1 MTKQNGIL
9 REGASRVWKR
19 QRILWWLFFVNLVLA
34 WVATAP
40 YSARLNQVTAHSLYS
55 ERLVNGFDYGAYSE
69 LVSNPDVAQEAR
81 LPESGVGVLVYFF
94 FALFLTGGVLEA
106 YASDRKLTTAEFF
119 QACGAF
125 FWRGFR
131 LLILMSVVLTPIA
144 LIGGGLFRW
153 SGRLMLNTV
162 NERTGYWVGLGVFV
176 LTTFL
181 AMVVRL
187 WFDMAQVR
195 TVIDDQRG
203 MIRTALYSLKFT
215 FSNFG
220 SLFWLYFRIS
230 ALAWIGLAVGL
241 WIWTR
246 IPGQH
251 SGLSFWMMEIV
262 LAWWIGTRLWQR
274 ASETAWY
281 VRYSMPEITAP
292 IPAVQSSL
300 PVNLTTT
307 TPTTDL

>member
-1 MTKQNGIL
+1 MIKQNGIL
-9 REGASRVWKR
+9 REGVRRVWKR
-19 QRILWWLFFVNLVLA
+19 QRILWWFFVVNLVLA

-40 YSARLNQVTAHSLYS
+40 YSARLSEVTAHSLYS
-55 ERLVNGFDYGAYSE
+55 ESLINGFDYGAYSE
-69 LVSNPDVAQEAR
+69 LVSNPDVAHDAR

-106 YASDRKLTTAEFF
+106 YASDRKLTTSEFF

-131 LLILMSVVLTPIA
+131 LLILVSVVLTPIA
-144 LIGGGLFRW
+144 LLAGVLIRW

-176 LTTFL
+176 LTTLL
-181 AMVVRL
+181 AMMVRL
-187 WFDMAQVR
+187 WFDLAQVR

-203 MIRTALYSLKFT
+203 MIRTTVQSLKFT
-215 FSNFG
+215 LSNFW

-241 WIWTR
+241 WIWTH

-262 LAWWIGTRLWQR
+262 LLWWIGTRLWQR
-274 ASETAWY
+274 ASETVWY
-281 VRYSMPEITAP
+281 LHYSMPEITEP
-292 IPAVQSSL
+292 IPSVQSSL
-300 PVNLTTT
+300 PVGLTTT
-307 TPTTDL
+307 TPTN